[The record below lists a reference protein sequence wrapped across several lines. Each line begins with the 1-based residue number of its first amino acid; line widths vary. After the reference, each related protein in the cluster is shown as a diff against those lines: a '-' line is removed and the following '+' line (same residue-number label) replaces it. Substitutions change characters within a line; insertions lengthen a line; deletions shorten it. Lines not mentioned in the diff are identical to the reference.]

1 MKLQELE
8 NKKILILG
16 MGREGRDTLDFLRKK
31 FPKKV
36 FGVGDKNEKLKDI
49 KKSVEWHLGQN
60 YLKAIKDYDVIIKSP
75 GIPFKEVK
83 PYLKKNQIIT
93 SQTEL
98 FFDNHKGLIVG
109 VTATKGKSTTT
120 SLIYEILKCGGL
132 KTYLVG
138 NIGKPVLKL
147 LSSTKDEY
155 VYVYELS
162 SHQLFHLK
170 KSPKIA
176 IFLNV
181 FPEHLDYYKDFQE
194 YVDAKA
200 NITKYQNEDD
210 FLIYNSDN
218 KIVKEIAKKSKAI
231 KIPIKGEYYELNKT
245 AAKEVGKL
253 FKIPEKIIDKTI
265 KNFKSLDHRMELV
278 GTFKGITFYND
289 SLSTIPEATIYALK
303 FLKNKVQTIMLGGFD
318 RGLDFKNLAQ
328 EISKSNIK
336 NVILFP
342 TTGEIILKELNKI
355 KGVKINHFFVDNMDD
370 AVKIAYEQT
379 PKNSVCLLSTASPS
393 FGIFKDYKEKGELF
407 KKYVKK
413 YSRS

>member
-170 KSPKIA
+170 IS
-176 IFLNV
+176 
-181 FPEHLDYYKDFQE
+181 
-194 YVDAKA
+194 
-200 NITKYQNEDD
+200 QN
-210 FLIYNSDN
+210 S
-218 KIVKEIAKKSKAI
+218 
-231 KIPIKGEYYELNKT
+231 
-245 AAKEVGKL
+245 
-253 FKIPEKIIDKTI
+253 
-265 KNFKSLDHRMELV
+265 H
-278 GTFKGITFYND
+278 
-289 SLSTIPEATIYALK
+289 
-303 FLKNKVQTIMLGGFD
+303 
-318 RGLDFKNLAQ
+318 
-328 EISKSNIK
+328 
-336 NVILFP
+336 
-342 TTGEIILKELNKI
+342 ILKC
-355 KGVKINHFFVDNMDD
+355 F
-370 AVKIAYEQT
+370 
-379 PKNSVCLLSTASPS
+379 
-393 FGIFKDYKEKGELF
+393 
-407 KKYVKK
+407 
-413 YSRS
+413 SRTS